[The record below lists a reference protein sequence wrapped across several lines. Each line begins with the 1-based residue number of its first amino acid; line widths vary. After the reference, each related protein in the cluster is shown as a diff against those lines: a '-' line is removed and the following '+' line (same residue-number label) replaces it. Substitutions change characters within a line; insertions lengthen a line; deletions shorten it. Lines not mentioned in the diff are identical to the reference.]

1 MRLSLQDVKK
11 QVYRR
16 GGERYLALHWLQ
28 PGELRAEIARLL
40 AYYEGLRGQP
50 RRAFSLDEARAC
62 IGDYRL
68 ADGLIAVLGA
78 WYTWQQPA
86 WADELSR
93 LAAGEPALVALQQAG
108 ISSSIQLRLALF
120 DYVNSSYDG
129 FLAGSERLAALTAF
143 AARFS
148 LSLPELERLLAL
160 DNEDEACLV
169 RISESLPP
177 PALIIAHYNQ
187 ALFEA
192 ALNSAA
198 QVTFLLDSQALRAA
212 EPVGLGA
219 IIKRFC
225 YLARRLG
232 VYYDLDYADELES
245 DPLPFSERSQSPR
258 LRLTCYG
265 PQEMTGL
272 PQQYGQRLARLCRLL
287 LEYAPSAGSGD
298 TGSRQRGRGS
308 GSGSGQR
315 LRRAIVAAE
324 AQVYLGERAYLLPLD
339 PALLSLLTLPGEEET
354 GRSAKG
360 DEALFDSELESA
372 FAAAFQALERSPG
385 QGLEGWYL
393 EREPEPILLREGIFI
408 PDFALSRGQQ
418 RLYLEILGFWTPA
431 YRERKIQKLQQL
443 RGRNDIILLVPREA
457 RTAFA
462 ALEGAFPIVAY
473 DGQVALSDLLH
484 LLRSRYDDFSRRLA
498 LLDREAI
505 RQQIRQENFIA
516 ERDCYTLL
524 HCYRRTELEQAAAA
538 LSDQSIRFLPGV
550 GLYTRVWFERF
561 AVSFVK
567 WIEERGTAAWSAV
580 VAELRRQWP
589 CLTSC
594 DDAALEALLEQLE
607 GVSIEHNSIFETQIT
622 YSGMG
627 STTTTETSSTGR
639 ESPSVAVV
647 TRGRPVREG
656 KPRPGSG
663 SRGEQE
669 RRSRAC
675 TSQDIA
681 QPDLW
686 A

>member
-68 ADGLIAVLGA
+68 ADGLIAVLGT

-86 WADELSR
+86 WADELNR
-93 LAAGEPALVALQQAG
+93 LAVGEQALVALQQAR
-108 ISSSIQLRLALF
+108 ISSSVQLRLALF

-129 FLAGSERLAALTAF
+129 FLAGSERTAALTAF

-148 LSLPELERLLAL
+148 LSLSELERLLAL

-169 RISESLPP
+169 RVSESAPP
-177 PALIIAHYNQ
+177 PELIIAHYNQ
-187 ALFEA
+187 AIFEA
-192 ALNSAA
+192 ALSSAA
-198 QVTFLLDSQALRAA
+198 QVTFLLDSRVLPAA

-219 IIKRFC
+219 VIKRFC

-232 VYYDLDYADELES
+232 VYYDLDYAEELEG
-245 DPLPFSERSQSPR
+245 DPLPLSENGQPPR

-287 LEYAPSAGSGD
+287 LEYAPSAGPGGAS
-298 TGSRQRGRGS
+298 SRRRGR

-324 AQVYLGERAYLLPLD
+324 ALVYLGERAYRLPLD
-339 PALLSLLTLPGEEET
+339 SALLSLLTLPGAEET
-354 GRSAKG
+354 GRPARV

-393 EREPEPILLREGIFI
+393 EREPEPLLLREGIFI

-418 RLYLEILGFWTPA
+418 RLYVEILGFWTPA

-443 RGRNDIILLVPREA
+443 RERSDIILLVPREA

-462 ALEGAFPIVAY
+462 ALEGAFPIVGY

-484 LLRSRYDDFSRRLA
+484 LLRSRYDDFARRLA

-505 RQQIRQENFIA
+505 RQQIRREHFVA
-516 ERDCYTLL
+516 ERDCYPLL
-524 HCYRRTELEQAAAA
+524 HCYRRTELEQAAAVM
-538 LSDQSIRFLPGV
+538 SDQSIRFLPGV
-550 GLYTRVWFERF
+550 GLYTQEWFERF
-561 AVSFVK
+561 AASFVK
-567 WIEERGTAAWSAV
+567 WIEERGTTAWSAV

-589 CLTSC
+589 CLASC

-607 GVSIEHNSIFETQIT
+607 GVSIVHSSIFEAQIT
-622 YSGMG
+622 YRDMG
-627 STTTTETSSTGR
+627 SAITTEASSTSS
-639 ESPSVAVV
+639 ESPSLAVI
-647 TRGRPVREG
+647 TRERPVREG
-656 KPRPGSG
+656 KPRSGPG
-663 SRGEQE
+663 SRGEKE
-669 RRSRAC
+669 RRSRTCA
-675 TSQDIA
+675 SQDVA